1 MDPRRTIA
9 YPLHM
14 LSYQH
19 AYHAGGPA
27 DLHKH
32 IALAEL
38 LALLTRK
45 PRGITYMETH
55 AGRGLYDLASA
66 ESAKTGEAAEGI
78 AKITLPDCPFT
89 DAVKSVRAMHGETA
103 YPGSPA
109 IAAAMSRAKDKMQ
122 LMELHPAEFKAL
134 RINFEGEAA
143 VHRRDGYEGV
153 MAVSPP
159 KPRKGLVLID
169 PSYEIKDE
177 YLQVADF
184 TNKLMAK
191 WPEATVMIWYPILKA
206 ARHKEMLAAL
216 KPSHLID
223 EVSFNLKDNKG
234 MTASGIALVNPPY
247 GSEEVFRRTREIA
260 AQVLR

>member
-1 MDPRRTIA
+1 
-9 YPLHM
+9 M

-55 AGRGLYDLASA
+55 AGRGLYDLASV
-66 ESAKTGEAAEGI
+66 ETAKTGEADEGI
-78 AKITLPDCPFT
+78 AKIDLPDCPFT
-89 DAVKSVRAMHGETA
+89 DAVKSVRQMHGETA

-109 IAAAMSRAKDKMQ
+109 IAAALLRSQDKMH

-134 RINFEGEAA
+134 QVNLEGEAA
-143 VHRRDGYEGV
+143 IHKRDGFEGV
-153 MAVSPP
+153 LAISPA
-159 KPRKGLVLID
+159 KPRKGLILID
-169 PSYEIKDE
+169 PSYEVKSE

-184 TNKLMAK
+184 TRKLMAK

-206 ARHKEMLAAL
+206 ARHKEMLDAL
-216 KPSHLID
+216 PLPRLVD
-223 EVSFNLKDNKG
+223 EVVFDLKDNKG
-234 MTASGIALVNPPY
+234 MTGSGLTLVNAPY
-247 GSEEVFRRTREIA
+247 GAEKIFVRTREIA
-260 AQVLR
+260 SQVLR

>member
-1 MDPRRTIA
+1 
-9 YPLHM
+9 M

-55 AGRGLYDLASA
+55 AGRGLYDLASD
-66 ESAKTGEAAEGI
+66 ETAKTGEADEGI
-78 AKITLPDCPFT
+78 AKIDLPDCPFT
-89 DAVKSVRAMHGETA
+89 DAVKSIRQVHGETA

-109 IAAAMSRAKDKMQ
+109 IAAALLREDDRMH

-134 RINFEGEAA
+134 KANLEGEASI
-143 VHRRDGYEGV
+143 HHRDGYEGV
-153 MAVSPP
+153 MAISPP

-169 PSYEIKDE
+169 PSYEVKDE
-177 YLQVADF
+177 YLQVAEF
-184 TNKLMAK
+184 TRKLMVK
-191 WPEATVMIWYPILKA
+191 WPEATVMIWYPILQA

-216 KPSHLID
+216 RLPHLVD
-223 EVSFNLKDNKG
+223 EVAFDLKDNKG
-234 MTASGIALVNPPY
+234 MTGSGLALVNAPY
-247 GSEEVFRRTREIA
+247 GAEAIFSRTREIA
-260 AQVLR
+260 SPVLR

>member
-1 MDPRRTIA
+1 
-9 YPLHM
+9 M

-45 PRGITYMETH
+45 ARPLTYMETH

-66 ESAKTGEAAEGI
+66 ETAKTGEADAGI
-78 AKITLPDCPFT
+78 AKIDLPDCPFT
-89 DAVKSVRAMHGETA
+89 DALKIIRSRHGETA

-109 IAAAMSRAKDKMQ
+109 IAQALLRPTDKLH
-122 LMELHPAEFKAL
+122 LMELHPAEHAALKAN
-134 RINFEGEAA
+134 IKGAG
-143 VHRRDGYEGV
+143 VSIQHRDGYEGV
-153 MAVSPP
+153 LAISPP

-169 PSYEIKDE
+169 PSYEVKTE
-177 YLQVADF
+177 YLQVAGF
-184 TNKLMAK
+184 TKKLVAK
-191 WPEATVMIWYPILKA
+191 WPEATVLIWYPILKA

-216 KPSHLID
+216 RLPHLVD
-223 EVSFNLKDNKG
+223 EVSFDLKDNKG
-234 MTASGIALVNPPY
+234 MTGSGLALVNAPY
-247 GSEEVFRRTREIA
+247 GAEVIFSRTLELAMPVLKA
-260 AQVLR
+260 AV

>member
-1 MDPRRTIA
+1 
-9 YPLHM
+9 M

-38 LALLTRK
+38 LTLLTRK

-55 AGRGLYDLASA
+55 AGRGLYDLAS
-66 ESAKTGEAAEGI
+66 EETAKTGEADEGI
-78 AKITLPDCPFT
+78 SKIDLPDGPFT
-89 DAVKSVRAMHGETA
+89 DAVKSIRQMHGETA

-109 IAAAMSRAKDKMQ
+109 IAAALLRADDQMH

-134 RINFEGEAA
+134 KTNLEGEAA

-153 MAVSPP
+153 MAISPP

-169 PSYEIKDE
+169 PSYEVKDE
-177 YLQVADF
+177 YLQVAEF
-184 TNKLMAK
+184 TDKLIAK

-206 ARHKEMLAAL
+206 ARQKEMLAAL
-216 KPSHLID
+216 ASPHLID
-223 EVSFNLKDNKG
+223 EVSFDLKDNKG
-234 MTASGIALVNPPY
+234 MTGSGLALVNAPY
-247 GSEEVFRRTREIA
+247 GSEAVFSRTREIA

>member
-1 MDPRRTIA
+1 
-9 YPLHM
+9 M

-45 PRGITYMETH
+45 ARGITFMETH
-55 AGRGLYDLASA
+55 AGRGLYDLASV
-66 ESAKTGEAAEGI
+66 ETAKTGEAAEGI
-78 AKITLPDCPFT
+78 AKIDLPDCPF
-89 DAVKSVRAMHGETA
+89 AHAIKSVRAMHGETA

-109 IAAAMSRAKDKMQ
+109 IAAALLREQDKMH

-134 RINFEGEAA
+134 RVNLEGEASI
-143 VHRRDGYEGV
+143 HRRDGFEGV
-153 MAVSPP
+153 MAISPP

-169 PSYEIKDE
+169 PSYEVKDE
-177 YLQVADF
+177 YLQVAEF
-184 TNKLMAK
+184 TNKLMVK

-216 KPSHLID
+216 HLPHLVD
-223 EVSFNLKDNKG
+223 EVAFDLKDNEG
-234 MTASGIALVNPPY
+234 MTASGIALVNAPY
-247 GSEEVFRRTREIA
+247 GSEAVFSRTREIA
-260 AQVLR
+260 AKVLR

>member
-1 MDPRRTIA
+1 
-9 YPLHM
+9 M

-38 LALLTRK
+38 LAHLTRK

-55 AGRGLYDLASA
+55 AGRGVYDLASD
-66 ESAKTGEAAEGI
+66 ETAKTGEAAEGI
-78 AKITLPDCPFT
+78 AKIDLPDCPFT
-89 DAVKSVRAMHGETA
+89 NAVKSIRSTHGETA

-109 IAAAMSRAKDKMQ
+109 IAATMMREADRMH
-122 LMELHPAEFKAL
+122 LMELHPAEFQAL
-134 RINFEGEAA
+134 KTNLEGEAA
-143 VHRRDGYEGV
+143 IHHRDGYEGV
-153 MAVSPP
+153 MAISPP

-169 PSYEIKDE
+169 PSYEVKTE

-184 TNKLMAK
+184 TRKLMAK
-191 WPEATVMIWYPILKA
+191 WPEATVMIWYPILPA
-206 ARHKEMLAAL
+206 ARHMEMLAGL
-216 KPSHLID
+216 KLPHLVD
-223 EVSFNLKDNKG
+223 EVSFDLKDSKG
-234 MTASGIALVNPPY
+234 MTGSGLALVNAPY
-247 GSEEVFRRTREIA
+247 GAEDVFVKTRTIA

>member
-1 MDPRRTIA
+1 
-9 YPLHM
+9 M

-38 LALLTRK
+38 LTLLTRK

-55 AGRGLYDLASA
+55 AGRGLYDLASD
-66 ESAKTGEAAEGI
+66 ETAKTGEAAEGI
-78 AKITLPDCPFT
+78 AKIDLPDCPFA
-89 DAVKSVRAMHGETA
+89 DAVKSIRAMHGETA

-109 IAAAMSRAKDKMQ
+109 IAAALMRESDRMH

-134 RINFEGEAA
+134 RINLEGEASI
-143 VHRRDGYEGV
+143 HRRDGFEGV
-153 MAVSPP
+153 LAIAPT
-159 KPRKGLVLID
+159 KPRKSLILVD
-169 PSYEIKDE
+169 PSYEVKDE

-184 TNKLMAK
+184 TRKLVAK
-191 WPEATVMIWYPILKA
+191 WPEATVMIWYPILEA

-216 KPSHLID
+216 RLPHLVD
-223 EVSFNLKDNKG
+223 EVSFDLKDNKG
-234 MTASGIALVNPPY
+234 MTSSGLALVNAPY
-247 GSEEVFRRTREIA
+247 GSEAVFSRTREIA

>member
-1 MDPRRTIA
+1 
-9 YPLHM
+9 M

-32 IALAEL
+32 IALSEL

-55 AGRGLYDLASA
+55 AGRGLYDLASVEA
-66 ESAKTGEAAEGI
+66 VKTGEAIDGI
-78 AKITLPDCPFT
+78 TKIDLPDCPFR
-89 DAVKSVRAMHGETA
+89 DALNSIRQIHGKTA

-109 IAAAMSRAKDKMQ
+109 IAATMMRDSDKIH

-134 RINFEGEAA
+134 QVILEGEASM
-143 VHRRDGYEGV
+143 HRRDGFEG
-153 MAVSPP
+153 ALAIAPT
-159 KPRKGLVLID
+159 KPRKSLILVD
-169 PSYEIKDE
+169 PSYEIKTE

-184 TNKLMAK
+184 TSKLTEK

-216 KPSHLID
+216 PDGALID
-223 EVSFNLKDNKG
+223 EVSFDLKDNKG
-234 MTASGIALVNPPY
+234 MTGSGIALVNAPY
-247 GSEEVFRRTREIA
+247 GSEAVFTRTREIA
-260 AQVLR
+260 AQILR

>member
-1 MDPRRTIA
+1 
-9 YPLHM
+9 M

-55 AGRGLYDLASA
+55 AGRGLYDLSSDEA
-66 ESAKTGEAAEGI
+66 AKTGEADEGI
-78 AKITLPDCPFT
+78 SRISLPHCPF
-89 DAVKSVRAMHGETA
+89 AEALKSTRLMHGDMA

-109 IAAAMSRAKDKMQ
+109 IAAALLRDNDKMQ

-134 RINFEGEAA
+134 RTNLEGEAA
-143 VHRRDGYEGV
+143 IHRRDGFEGV
-153 MAVSPP
+153 LAISPP

-169 PSYEIKDE
+169 PSYEVKTE
-177 YLQVADF
+177 YTQVADF
-184 TNKLMAK
+184 AYKLMAK
-191 WPEATVMIWYPILKA
+191 WPEATIMIWYPILKA
-206 ARHKEMLAAL
+206 ARHKDMLAAL
-216 KPSHLID
+216 PQPYITD
-223 EVSFNLKDNKG
+223 EVSFSLKDNKG
-234 MTASGIALVNPPY
+234 MTGSGLALVNPPY
-247 GSEEVFRRTREIA
+247 GSEEIFRKTRALGIP
-260 AQVLR
+260 VLR

>member
-1 MDPRRTIA
+1 
-9 YPLHM
+9 M

-38 LALLTRK
+38 LTLLTRK

-55 AGRGLYDLASA
+55 AGRGLYDLASV
-66 ESAKTGEAAEGI
+66 ESTKTGEAAEGI
-78 AKITLPDCPFT
+78 TKVDLPDCPF
-89 DAVKSVRAMHGETA
+89 AEALKSIRLMHGKTS

-109 IAAAMSRAKDKMQ
+109 IAAALMRESDKIH

-134 RINFEGEAA
+134 QVNLEGEASM
-143 VHRRDGYEGV
+143 HRRDGFEGV
-153 MAVSPP
+153 LAIAPT
-159 KPRKGLVLID
+159 KPRKSLILVD
-169 PSYEIKDE
+169 PSYEVKTE

-184 TNKLMAK
+184 TNKLVAK

-206 ARHKEMLAAL
+206 VRHHEMLAAL
-216 KPSHLID
+216 EVPHLVD
-223 EVSFNLKDNKG
+223 EVAFDLKDNKG
-234 MTASGIALVNPPY
+234 MTGSGLALVNAPY
-247 GSEEVFRRTREIA
+247 GSEAIFSRTREIA
-260 AQVLR
+260 AQILR